1 MSSVKAFTE
10 DIAFEAKI
18 ASFYDLNADVQTD
31 LLRSV
36 SALLEQKGKE
46 HNFLVWRVQLKGQKR
61 EVES

>member
-18 ASFYDLNADVQTD
+18 ASFYELNEHTQKDLI
-31 LLRSV
+31 LSI

-46 HNFLVWRVQLKGQKR
+46 HGFLVWRVQMTSKKR
-61 EVES
+61 ENEQ